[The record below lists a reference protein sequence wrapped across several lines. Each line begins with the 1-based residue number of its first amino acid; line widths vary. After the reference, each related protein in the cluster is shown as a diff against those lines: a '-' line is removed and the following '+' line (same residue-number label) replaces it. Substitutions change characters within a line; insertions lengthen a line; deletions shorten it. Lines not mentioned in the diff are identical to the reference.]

1 MEMTLEVLF
10 WTLVGC
16 TSVIVLLQ
24 IASISKKNKLHLAL
38 LAESSKVS
46 QSLNDKEIL
55 ISQLSQECA
64 EQLNVAVKQIQEQ
77 VQVSQAITD
86 KQNAHYADEN
96 RAEWQSLC
104 KMMSS
109 QQGEVMMSFSELKA
123 NQEES
128 FKALTKKQNE
138 EFSLVEKLVGQSYNN
153 LKEQLM
159 TLKQLNERS
168 EFTSKQSMTSLLE
181 QITTQVQKLRA
192 DNLVSLI
199 NELAKHQE
207 LEISTDDFIKK
218 LGDCKVTQIEDKH
231 TGQVTHIHYQNNVK
245 RRSDTFSGSKL
256 KYQMIFNEDGKP
268 SVGTEFDNAGNTIF
282 EYTYDDA
289 GEINKRVETI
299 YDHTGKQA
307 EQLET
312 TF

>member
-1 MEMTLEVLF
+1 MGMTLEILF

-24 IASISKKNKLHLAL
+24 IVSISKKNKLHLAL
-38 LAESSKVS
+38 LAESLKVS
-46 QSLNDKEIL
+46 QSLSDKEIL
-55 ISQLSQECA
+55 IHHLSQECA
-64 EQLNVAVKQIQEQ
+64 DKVNIAVKQIQEQ
-77 VQVSQAITD
+77 FQVSQAITD

-96 RAEWQSLC
+96 RAEWQFIH
-104 KMMSS
+104 KMLSS
-109 QQGEVMMSFSELKA
+109 QQGEVMTLFSELKA
-123 NQEES
+123 NQEEA

-138 EFSLVEKLVGQSYNN
+138 EFSLLEKLVGQSHSN
-153 LKEQLM
+153 LKEQLI

-168 EFTSKQSMTSLLE
+168 EFIGKQSMTSLLE

-192 DNLVSLI
+192 DNLVSLT

-231 TGQVTHIHYQNNVK
+231 TGQVTHIHYENNVK
-245 RRSDTFSGSKL
+245 RRSDTFSGTKL
-256 KYQMIFNEDGKP
+256 KYQMIFSEDGKP

-312 TF
+312 IF